1 MSPQVSELLLTD
13 PEAANALSQ
22 AGFLGH
28 FRAPASPSDVGRALG
43 MPANLVHHH
52 VQKFVRLGLLF
63 EAGRERGRVLYQLSA
78 LTFKVPTD
86 ISLAARQL
94 DTLFDRS
101 VRHSTDA
108 LLEACHRS
116 SRLNDHPGPW
126 ALCHFGDS
134 ERPQPALPQ
143 PVSTA
148 EARPAYYVRRTLR
161 LTPERYRQL
170 LARLDHLIQAEES
183 QGDAPGTALCT
194 LSAFAFEGGA
204 GEDDGAMMRSAFLN
218 LTDGAGQ

>member
-28 FRAPASPSDVGRALG
+28 FRLPTSPSDVARELE
-43 MPANLVHHH
+43 MPANLAHHH

-78 LTFKVPTD
+78 LTFKVPAN

-126 ALCHFGDS
+126 AICHFGDS
-134 ERPQPALPQ
+134 ERLPPALPQ
-143 PVSTA
+143 PVSSA
-148 EARPAYYVRRTLR
+148 EARPAYSVRRTLR

-170 LARLDHLIQAEES
+170 LARLDALIQTEES
-183 QGDAPGTALCT
+183 QGDAPDTELCT

-204 GEDDGAMMRSAFLN
+204 GEQDGAMMRSGFLD
-218 LTDGAGQ
+218 LTAGECK